1 MRFEIIC
8 ECGQKMRAQEKHI
21 GRETTCPKCHSPFV
35 VPSPHDADDHAE
47 STGSDPEF
55 AKVPSQESDSQN
67 WQAAQTQTVESE
79 VGNGID
85 VTSSTA
91 IARSRPASSKHDAEL
106 DSMEERLEMFR
117 TALQAAKVTKVPN
130 HMVHIDWSAPLTVGA
145 VFSFLISFPAIVGCG
160 YVIGV
165 AASFIFAESERA
177 YIFGFIVGASIAL
190 KIKHAFATRK
200 RAAAASVET
209 AWKARE
215 LGDEFVHYH
224 KRLRQL
230 IQDADVA
237 LSHARSE
244 FSSRAFSPFFD
255 QVELAAI
262 KLSLFAN
269 NLERAHV
276 YGNRYRNL
284 LLPTE
289 NTFPKLVDVRG
300 MIPDPTNALQGL
312 AQVLRMAQTDYQF
325 ATIWEQRKTREA
337 IVDGFDNLGDA
348 CQQLE
353 AVVWQALRG

>member
-91 IARSRPASSKHDAEL
+91 IARSRPANSKHDVEL
-106 DSMEERLEMFR
+106 GSMQERLEMFW
-117 TALQAAKVTKVPN
+117 TQMLIAKVMRAPD
-130 HMVHIDWSAPLTVGA
+130 HIPSIDWSAPLTYKAGLTIVW
-145 VFSFLISFPAIVGCG
+145 IVGCSYLCALVG
-160 YVIGV
+160 SAISVGHAGLGFLIGILIGSITAFLYRSGEFAK
-165 AASFIFAESERA
+165 AASAE
-177 YIFGFIVGASIAL
+177 
-190 KIKHAFATRK
+190 ATR
-200 RAAAASVET
+200 EL
-209 AWKARE
+209 RE
-215 LGDEFVHYH
+215 LGTEFIDCHMS
-224 KRLRQL
+224 LTDL
-230 IQDADVA
+230 IQDANVA
-237 LSHARSE
+237 LNLARAE
-244 FSSRAFSPFFD
+244 FNSRAFSPFFD

-262 KLSLFAN
+262 KLSLFATK
-269 NLERAHV
+269 LQLAHY
-276 YGNRYRNL
+276 YGNRYTHL
-284 LLPTE
+284 LTRME
-289 NTFPKLVDVRG
+289 HTFPKLVDVQR